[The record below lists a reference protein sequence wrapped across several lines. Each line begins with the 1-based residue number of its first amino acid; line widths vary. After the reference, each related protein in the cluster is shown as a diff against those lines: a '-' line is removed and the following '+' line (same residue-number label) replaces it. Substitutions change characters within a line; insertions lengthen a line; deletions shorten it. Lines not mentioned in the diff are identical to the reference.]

1 MAIIYLPR
9 HCMRESPDVRR
20 RKETG
25 ETRRSNKW
33 PVGNDVET
41 DEHSAEHQGVR
52 KRLKCCLLAD
62 EEKL

>member
-1 MAIIYLPR
+1 
-9 HCMRESPDVRR
+9 MRESPDVRR

-52 KRLKCCLLAD
+52 KRLKCYLLAD
-62 EEKL
+62 EEKLW